1 MSKSFKKDR
10 DQYEDIDES
19 VERQKKKFDR
29 ILRQIKKN
37 RRDVDLKQDNE
48 TRPKK

>member
-1 MSKSFKKDR
+1 MSKSFKKDV
-10 DQYEDIDES
+10 DQYEVMDEA

-37 RRDVDLKQDNE
+37 RRDIDMKQDSD